1 MPKSLTLGN
10 GNIMACLDKNAEVRD
25 FYYPYIGLENHIGGH
40 NTHRVGLWTEGK
52 LAWLHDPT
60 WNVTVN
66 CENGALMGN
75 TQCENKTLGLDL
87 ALYDVVYNEKN
98 VLLRHAVIYNKSP
111 NRRTVKMFF
120 GHEFEIYESHSGD
133 TAYYDPRNKT
143 VIHYNGRRVFLANG
157 VTSAGS
163 SFSEYTTGIFHIE
176 GKEGSYKDAEDG
188 QLSKNPIEHGPTD
201 SVLGFS
207 FELEP
212 EGQADVYYW
221 LAAGKS
227 IEEVHELNTYVL
239 GKSPEH
245 LMRTTRDFWRAWST
259 KQNFNFYGLD
269 DNIVSLFK
277 KSLFTVRVH
286 ADNHGSIIASGDS
299 DVLNGR
305 DTYAYMWP
313 RDASYA
319 ALAMDLVGDSNVALR
334 FFQFCNTA
342 ITSDGY
348 FMHKYR
354 PDGSLGSS
362 WHPWVARDGVTEHF
376 PIQEDEAALPLIA
389 LARYYDTTK
398 DLEFIESVYNSLIK
412 KAADFMVVYRDEA
425 TGLPKPTYDLWEE
438 KYGVTT
444 FTACTVYGALIAAAR
459 FAEILGKTKSQK
471 LYTDTAHQVREGIL
485 KYLYDAESGLFLK
498 MINFEHDAIV
508 ADKTIDMS
516 SVYGVYAFGVLPHA
530 DPRVARAVKLT
541 EERLSAHTFVGGI
554 ARYEGDRYYRK
565 NEEGPGNP
573 WFITTLWL
581 AQYHIAIAEQ
591 EKDFEVVKKWLNWV
605 VDYAAASGVLSEQ
618 LDPKTGEQLSAAP
631 LVWSHAEYVIT
642 IISYLDKLEELGI
655 CQKCNPVY

>member
-1 MPKSLTLGN
+1 M
-10 GNIMACLDKNAEVRD
+10 
-25 FYYPYIGLENHIGGH
+25 
-40 NTHRVGLWTEGK
+40 
-52 LAWLHDPT
+52 
-60 WNVTVN
+60 
-66 CENGALMGN
+66 
-75 TQCENKTLGLDL
+75 
-87 ALYDVVYNEKN
+87 
-98 VLLRHAVIYNKSP
+98 
-111 NRRTVKMFF
+111 
-120 GHEFEIYESHSGD
+120 
-133 TAYYDPRNKT
+133 
-143 VIHYNGRRVFLANG
+143 
-157 VTSAGS
+157 
-163 SFSEYTTGIFHIE
+163 
-176 GKEGSYKDAEDG
+176 
-188 QLSKNPIEHGPTD
+188 
-201 SVLGFS
+201 
-207 FELEP
+207 
-212 EGQADVYYW
+212 
-221 LAAGKS
+221 
-227 IEEVHELNTYVL
+227 
-239 GKSPEH
+239 
-245 LMRTTRDFWRAWST
+245 
-259 KQNFNFYGLD
+259 
-269 DNIVSLFK
+269 
-277 KSLFTVRVH
+277 
-286 ADNHGSIIASGDS
+286 
-299 DVLNGR
+299 
-305 DTYAYMWP
+305 
-313 RDASYA
+313 
-319 ALAMDLVGDSNVALR
+319 
-334 FFQFCNTA
+334 
-342 ITSDGY
+342 
-348 FMHKYR
+348 
-354 PDGSLGSS
+354 
-362 WHPWVARDGVTEHF
+362 
-376 PIQEDEAALPLIA
+376 
-389 LARYYDTTK
+389 
-398 DLEFIESVYNSLIK
+398 
-412 KAADFMVVYRDEA
+412 
-425 TGLPKPTYDLWEE
+425 
-438 KYGVTT
+438 TT